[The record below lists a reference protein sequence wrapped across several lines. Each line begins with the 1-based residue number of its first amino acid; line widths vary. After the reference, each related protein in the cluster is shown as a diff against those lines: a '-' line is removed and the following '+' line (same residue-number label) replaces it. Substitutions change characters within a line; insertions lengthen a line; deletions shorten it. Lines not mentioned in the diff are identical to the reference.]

1 MGLWMHPNVAQLDLP
16 EGYGGPFITLG
27 DGSLMTV
34 RGNSTQTSADMGV
47 TWTEPRQIYTGKKP
61 GIPGPGVLLRTRE
74 GAIVLAYIDKSTF
87 SWGWDDQVGAPVDG
101 IRSDVWSI
109 RSPDEGKTWFNRQR
123 ILEGYCGALINM
135 IETERGPI
143 VVGVQVMLDEPAR
156 HGQKSL
162 VSYDQGKTWATSHV
176 IDLGGHGHH
185 DGAMEG
191 TVVELKDRRL
201 WMLVRTNWDRF
212 WSAFSTDYGESW
224 RSYGPSEIEASSS
237 PGRLLRLAS
246 GRLVLAWNRLY
257 AEGADSG
264 PRQSGQYSEDEASWH
279 REELSI
285 AFSDDEGKSWGA
297 PTVVARSD
305 EWISY
310 PYLFEPTPGELWV
323 LACGFRGLVKES
335 DFSG

>member
-1 MGLWMHPNVAQLDLP
+1 MGLWTHPKVALLDLP
-16 EGYGGPFITLG
+16 EGHVGPFITLG

-34 RGNSTQTSADMGV
+34 RGNATQTSADGGKS
-47 TWTEPRQIYTGKKP
+47 WTEPRTIYTGKKP

-74 GAIVLAYIDKSTF
+74 GTIVLVYIDRSTF
-87 SWGWDDQVGAPVDG
+87 IWGWNDETGSPDDGVRA
-101 IRSDVWSI
+101 DVWSI

-143 VVGVQVMLDEPAR
+143 VVGVQALLDEPAR
-156 HGQKSL
+156 HAQKSL
-162 VSYDQGKTWATSHV
+162 VSYDQGKSWSASHM

-201 WMLVRTNWDRF
+201 WMLIRTNLDRF

-224 RSYGPSEIEASSS
+224 RSYGPSEIDASSS
-237 PGRLLRLAS
+237 PGQLLRLAS

-257 AEGADSG
+257 PEGADSA
-264 PRQSGQYSEDEASWH
+264 PMESGQYSEVEAIWQ
-279 REELSI
+279 RGELSL
-285 AFSDDEGKSWGA
+285 AFSDDEGSSWGES
-297 PTVVARSD
+297 TVVARAD

-310 PYLFEPTPGELWV
+310 PYLFEYSPGELWV
-323 LACGFRGLVKES
+323 RAGEFRGVLKER
-335 DFSG
+335 DFVG

>member
-1 MGLWMHPNVAQLDLP
+1 MGLWTHPKVAPLDLP
-16 EGYGGPFITLG
+16 EGHVGPFITLG

-34 RGNSTQTSADMGV
+34 RGNATQTSADGGKS
-47 TWTEPRQIYTGKKP
+47 WTEPRTIYTGKKP
-61 GIPGPGVLLRTRE
+61 GIPDPGVLLRTRE
-74 GAIVLAYIDKSTF
+74 GTIVLVYIDRSTF
-87 SWGWDDQVGAPVDG
+87 RWGWNDETGSPDDGVRA
-101 IRSDVWSI
+101 DVWSI

-143 VVGVQVMLDEPAR
+143 VVGVQALLDEPAR
-156 HGQKSL
+156 HVQKSL
-162 VSYDQGKTWATSHV
+162 VSYDQGKNWSASHM

-201 WMLVRTNWDRF
+201 WMLIRTNLDRF

-224 RSYGPSEIEASSS
+224 RNYGPSDIDASSS

-246 GRLVLAWNRLY
+246 GRLVLAWNRLHP
-257 AEGADSG
+257 EGADSA
-264 PRQSGQYSEDEASWH
+264 PMERGQYSENEASWQ
-279 REELSI
+279 REELSV
-285 AFSDDEGKSWGA
+285 AFSDDEGNSWGESA
-297 PTVVARSD
+297 VVARAD

-310 PYLFEPTPGELWV
+310 PYLFEYSPGEVWIR
-323 LACGFRGLVKES
+323 AGEFRGVLKEH
-335 DFSG
+335 DFVD